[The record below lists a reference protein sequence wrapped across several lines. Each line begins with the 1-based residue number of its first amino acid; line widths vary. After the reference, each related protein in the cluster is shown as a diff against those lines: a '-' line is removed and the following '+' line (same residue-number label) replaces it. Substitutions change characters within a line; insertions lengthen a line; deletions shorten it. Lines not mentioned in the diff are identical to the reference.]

1 MSENLTFKSLGLR
14 DYDGVWQSMKSHIR
28 EENFK
33 NEIWFLEHTPVFTLG
48 TAADQKHILNAK
60 GIPVIQSDRGGE
72 VTYHGPG
79 QLVIYFMIDVKR
91 SKLGPKILVKTLQEF
106 TKSLLKEYSID
117 SEFIDGAPGVYVNE
131 KKIASIGLR
140 ISKGKTYHGISINV
154 DMDLAPFSY
163 INPCGYE
170 GLKVIQ
176 IKDLNNSLT
185 KTNIV
190 GTPFVKKI
198 VEEESIN
205 SKVLND
211 IKNKNSKDEKIKS
224 EKNTDLDEK
233 INNIFK

>member
-14 DYDGVWQSMKSHIR
+14 DYGGVWQSMKSHIR
-28 EENFK
+28 EEDFK

-154 DMDLAPFSY
+154 DMDLAPYSY

-170 GLKVIQ
+170 GLKVTQ
-176 IKDLNNSLT
+176 IKDLNN
-185 KTNIV
+185 KANI
-190 GTPFVKKI
+190 KD
-198 VEEESIN
+198 VER
-205 SKVLND
+205 LA
-211 IKNKNSKDEKIKS
+211 IKLLEP
-224 EKNTDLDEK
+224 
-233 INNIFK
+233 IF